1 VETLKLDNQ
10 VAVPLVRLEPPTAAA
25 AVGPP
30 PVSPPLPTDTALRRG
45 RRLLSYGIA
54 RGRDG
59 SQARL
64 YSGHCTLP
72 QVTASIKTTP
82 SPRPRQRVYASGSWH
97 MRDWKACTTA
107 RVQRKHN

>member
-45 RRLLSYGIA
+45 RLLLGYGVADEEETTLYLSPDCRLHRPL
-54 RGRDG
+54 RR
-59 SQARL
+59 
-64 YSGHCTLP
+64 
-72 QVTASIKTTP
+72 QVRASRSHSVDT
-82 SPRPRQRVYASGSWH
+82 
-97 MRDWKACTTA
+97 
-107 RVQRKHN
+107 